1 MASRLHLAARLPY
14 DSELARINGASLQS
28 PKWYQFKPRSMMLT
42 PWLDALGQDFARP
55 RDRLILADEG
65 GMGKT
70 KAAALLIHHVLAEEP
85 ERTVLVLVQP
95 RQVKTWCAE
104 LREVSRSPVFL
115 HLKWPRNLGAGVHVV
130 SKYQY
135 LHAANNAFVHP
146 NELDLSL
153 VVLDEAHVHKLPSKE
168 TREVQNEGTT
178 ERQKFAHLEMKL
190 CQHADM
196 VLGITATPLGMGL
209 EDVKWLRKK
218 LGDPNAAEELS
229 GNVSLEDE
237 DFRQD
242 RDALARSDKIT
253 PEAWTSFVEM
263 HHAGLHQW
271 LSISQTVEDF
281 RTALE
286 QVNVQ
291 DTNTV
296 RALLADL
303 SPIASFMT
311 STMRGHLGP
320 EANEDFR
327 TMKVKSADCEQEMKR
342 VLAEI
347 RKHESDVQDAW
358 RWLPNPT
365 RELEGEGRML
375 QLDRVR
381 IGWTRVP
388 HELQR
393 KLMPWF
399 CVQMRIVGRL
409 SSCTNTTVR
418 ETYTTFETN

>member
-70 KAAALLIHHVLAEEP
+70 KASALLIHHVLAEEP

-115 HLKWPRNLGAGVHVV
+115 HWKWPQNLGAGVHVV

-153 VVLDEAHVHKLPSKE
+153 VVLDEAHVHKLPS
-168 TREVQNEGTT
+168 NET
-178 ERQKFAHLEMKL
+178 ERCRMKARQSVKSLHTQMRL

-209 EDVKWLRKK
+209 EDVKWLRKR
-218 LGDPNAAEELS
+218 LGDPNAAEE
-229 GNVSLEDE
+229 
-237 DFRQD
+237 
-242 RDALARSDKIT
+242 
-253 PEAWTSFVEM
+253 PE
-263 HHAGLHQW
+263 
-271 LSISQTVEDF
+271 
-281 RTALE
+281 
-286 QVNVQ
+286 
-291 DTNTV
+291 
-296 RALLADL
+296 
-303 SPIASFMT
+303 
-311 STMRGHLGP
+311 
-320 EANEDFR
+320 
-327 TMKVKSADCEQEMKR
+327 
-342 VLAEI
+342 
-347 RKHESDVQDAW
+347 
-358 RWLPNPT
+358 
-365 RELEGEGRML
+365 REC
-375 QLDRVR
+375 
-381 IGWTRVP
+381 VP
-388 HELQR
+388 
-393 KLMPWF
+393 
-399 CVQMRIVGRL
+399 
-409 SSCTNTTVR
+409 
-418 ETYTTFETN
+418 